1 MIKKMSCKYYSAI
14 LVALSVLT
22 AFTLSTGGMNF
33 NNPPFSSIDKK
44 QLEKKVDAYVKP
56 YLQTGDFSGSIL
68 IAKSGDVLLMKSYGL
83 ADRENKILNTPQ
95 TKFHLASTSKPFTTA
110 AIMLLEEQGRLKVTD
125 PLTKFIPDYPNGD
138 KITVHH
144 LMIHSTGIANI
155 NGFSNY
161 GSLSQHSQTPATL
174 VAQFKNKALIFEPGD
189 RCSYSNSNYNLL
201 AYIIE
206 HVSGKDYGTFLK
218 ENIFDPIGMKNSGH
232 DTGDGSQLEQ
242 SAKGYATRWSHRCKE
257 STHSE
262 LDR

>member
-1 MIKKMSCKYYSAI
+1 MIKKMSCKYYSTI
-14 LVALSVLT
+14 LVAFFVLT
-22 AFTLSTGGMNF
+22 GFTLSARRMNF
-33 NNPPFSSIDKK
+33 NNPLLSFIDKK
-44 QLEKKVDAYVKP
+44 QLEIKVDAYVKP
-56 YLQTGDFSGSIL
+56 YLQPGDFSGAIL

-125 PLTKFIPDYPNGD
+125 PLTKFIPGYPNGD

-155 NGFSNY
+155 DGIFNY

-174 VAQFKNKALIFEPGD
+174 VAQFNNKALIFEPGD
-189 RCSYSNSNYNLL
+189 RYSYSNSNYNLL

-218 ENIFDPIGMKNSGH
+218 ENIFDPHGMQNSGH

-242 SAKGYATRWSHRCKE
+242 SAKGYAPP
-257 STHSE
+257 
-262 LDR
+262 LDSYL

>member
-1 MIKKMSCKYYSAI
+1 MIKKMSCKYYSTI
-14 LVALSVLT
+14 LVAFFVLT
-22 AFTLSTGGMNF
+22 GFTLSAASMNF
-33 NNPPFSSIDKK
+33 NNPPLSFIDQK

-125 PLTKFIPDYPNGD
+125 PLTKFIPGYPNGD

-189 RCSYSNSNYNLL
+189 RYSYSNSNYNLL

-218 ENIFDPIGMKNSGH
+218 ENIFDP
-232 DTGDGSQLEQ
+232 
-242 SAKGYATRWSHRCKE
+242 HRYEKLR
-257 STHSE
+257 S
-262 LDR
+262 